1 MAIADILSAL
11 ITKEGTLTGN
21 PVAPFAYS
29 STAFAND
36 DADGHSD
43 YNVARENNIPTAD
56 PDVLDVNGTVLAK
69 GFRSQASSLTRMLMN
84 HFFGRASYNLNKT
97 VEVMNSLLAG
107 LSSALGANNGIATLD
122 SSGKLSSSQIPGE
135 IVTSVNGV
143 SASNNTVDITGE
155 DINVSSSSST
165 KVNTALATLQSN
177 IEAEATARRST
188 DTTLQSDIDDL
199 ETADQT
205 LQTNIDT
212 VSANLASEVSARET
226 QYKFLK
232 RLASKMYRGT
242 ATYKKSG
249 SSGAGYT
256 YVYTLTVTI
265 DDFNSSL
272 DYFVDTPLGSAV
284 LSMSDGSFVHS
295 TASEL
300 YPKNLGSKIASSSFD
315 SSTNKLTL
323 VSTSLSSGS
332 DPWSSD
338 VVMPVVF
345 TKFYN

>member
-212 VSANLASEVSARET
+212 VSANLASEVTKITSCFHVHSVTINTSDYTSSDAN
-226 QYKFLK
+226 YYY
-232 RLASKMYRGT
+232 YRVSLPFTMRDTNYSVLGF
-242 ATYKKSG
+242 AGYNLKSG
-249 SSGAGYT
+249 SST
-256 YVYTLTVTI
+256 TVTNPAVFE
-265 DDFNSSL
+265 DVFYFNDLLVAVYEKGTNYITFVTPVPSS
-272 DYFVDTPLGSAV
+272 Y
-284 LSMSDGSFVHS
+284 
-295 TASEL
+295 
-300 YPKNLGSKIASSSFD
+300 SKIFLNFICID
-315 SSTNKLTL
+315 N
-323 VSTSLSSGS
+323 
-332 DPWSSD
+332 
-338 VVMPVVF
+338 
-345 TKFYN
+345 Y

>member
-29 STAFAND
+29 STAFARD
-36 DADGHSD
+36 DADGHPD

-155 DINVSSSSST
+155 DINVSSSGST

-188 DTTLQSDIDDL
+188 DTALQSDIDDL

-212 VSANLASEVSARET
+212 ISANLASEVSARESDVSDL
-226 QYKFLK
+226 YD
-232 RLASKMYRGT
+232 RLNSGGGAGTITNTTVSSSQTNQKCECVFTNSKGFANKT
-242 ATYKKSG
+242 TLFSIVNDLG
-249 SSGAGYT
+249 EISSGVVTPSLQCGMSAPPSSS
-256 YVYTLTVTI
+256 VSCALSNSNKTLTVSFTI
-265 DDFNSSL
+265 
-272 DYFVDTPLGSAV
+272 VRGQGAT
-284 LSMSDGSFVHS
+284 
-295 TASEL
+295 
-300 YPKNLGSKIASSSFD
+300 
-315 SSTNKLTL
+315 LT
-323 VSTSLSSGS
+323 TSCSGGYIS
-332 DPWSSD
+332 
-338 VVMPVVF
+338 V
-345 TKFYN
+345 NA

>member
-36 DADGHSD
+36 DANGHSD

-122 SSGKLSSSQIPGE
+122 SSGKLNSSQIPGE

-143 SASNNTVDITGE
+143 SASNNAVDITGE

-188 DTTLQSDIDDL
+188 DTALQSDIDDL

-212 VSANLASEVSARET
+212 VSANLASEVSARESDVSDL
-226 QYKFLK
+226 YD
-232 RLASKMYRGT
+232 RLNSGGITGTITNTAVGATDAYQKNEVVFTNSKGFANKT
-242 ATYKKSG
+242 TLFSIVNDLG
-249 SSGAGYT
+249 EISSGVVTPSLQCGMSAPSS
-256 YVYTLTVTI
+256 VSVSCALSNSNKTLTV
-265 DDFNSSL
+265 
-272 DYFVDTPLGSAV
+272 
-284 LSMSDGSFVHS
+284 SF
-295 TASEL
+295 TTYKTQGQDRA
-300 YPKNLGSKIASSSFD
+300 
-315 SSTNKLTL
+315 
-323 VSTSLSSGS
+323 TSCSGGYIS
-332 DPWSSD
+332 
-338 VVMPVVF
+338 VN
-345 TKFYN
+345 T

>member
-1 MAIADILSAL
+1 MAIADILSTL

-29 STAFAND
+29 STAFARD

-122 SSGKLSSSQIPGE
+122 SSGKLSASQIPGE

-212 VSANLASEVSARET
+212 VSANLASEVSARESAVSDL
-226 QYKFLK
+226 YD
-232 RLASKMYRGT
+232 RLNSGGGAGT
-242 ATYKKSG
+242 ITNTVIG
-249 SSGAGYT
+249 SSQTSQKCECVFTNSKGFANKTTLFSIVNDLGELSSGVVT
-256 YVYTLTVTI
+256 PSLQCGTSSSASSAASSVSCVLSNSNKTLTVSFTI
-265 DDFNSSL
+265 
-272 DYFVDTPLGSAV
+272 VRGQ
-284 LSMSDGSFVHS
+284 G
-295 TASEL
+295 
-300 YPKNLGSKIASSSFD
+300 K
-315 SSTNKLTL
+315 TL
-323 VSTSLSSGS
+323 ATSCSGGYIS
-332 DPWSSD
+332 
-338 VVMPVVF
+338 VN
-345 TKFYN
+345 T